1 MCRRTGRHTPAYAGK
16 PAYPAYGACSAILN
30 RMTSKNM
37 RSTKKVIGFKFE
49 VPTNKIWSKYIN
61 LVPSYGPKSVL
72 TIYGG
77 QSAILNWTTFTKSH
91 WLLFGGINTQTLKS
105 ISLSSTELWPKIGF
119 DHIWPPVGHLESDDL
134 KKTTQL
140 YTFKN
145 LI

>member
-1 MCRRTGRHTPAYAGK
+1 MCRQTGVHTPAYAGK
-16 PAYPAYGACSAILN
+16 PAYPGVW
-30 RMTSKNM
+30 RMFGHLESDDLKKHEVN
-37 RSTKKVIGFKFE
+37 KKVIGFKFE
-49 VPTNKIWSKYIN
+49 APTNKILSQYLN
-61 LVPSYGPKSVL
+61 PVPSYRPKSVL

-91 WLLFGGINTQTLKS
+91 WFLFGGINTQTLKS

-119 DHIWPPVGHLESDDL
+119 DHIWRSVGHLELDDL

-140 YTFKN
+140 YTFKY